1 MSRRKT
7 ENTSNEMLP
16 EYDFSGRKG
25 VRRKYYDGYRHGHT
39 VRVHKSNGTVE
50 VKYFTLAD
58 GAVMLEADVREH
70 FPDSRSVNRALRK
83 LIATNRPRRRA
94 NHNTR

>member
-1 MSRRKT
+1 MRA
-7 ENTSNEMLP
+7 
-16 EYDFSGRKG
+16 EYNFSGKKG
-25 VRRKYYDGYRHGHT
+25 MRGKYYEAYRQGHT

-58 GAVMLEADVREH
+58 GAVMLEADVRKH

-94 NHNTR
+94 NHSTR